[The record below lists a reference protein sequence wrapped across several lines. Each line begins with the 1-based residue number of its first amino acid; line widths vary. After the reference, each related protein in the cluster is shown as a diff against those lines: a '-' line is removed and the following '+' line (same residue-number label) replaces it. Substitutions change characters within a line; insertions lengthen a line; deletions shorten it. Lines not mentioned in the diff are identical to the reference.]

1 MNYKGKIDNIDYIV
15 ISDPMYEKNIWC
27 RYEKN
32 DVNAK
37 NWVVNLDIHPMEVER
52 IIMMLIVMNFLYY

>member
-1 MNYKGKIDNIDYIV
+1 MNYKGKIDHIDHIV

-32 DVNAK
+32 NVNAK
-37 NWVVNLDIHPMEVER
+37 NWVVNLDIHPMGVEKDNYDVNCNEFS
-52 IIMMLIVMNFLYY
+52 LL

>member
-27 RYEKN
+27 RYEK
-32 DVNAK
+32 
-37 NWVVNLDIHPMEVER
+37 
-52 IIMMLIVMNFLYY
+52 MM